1 MTGRPDLFEESMQ
14 LGHSAAWDQD
24 WERAIEFYRKALA
37 ESPENADALT
47 SLGLALLETG
57 HEKEAL
63 SIYHQASKVDT
74 DDPIPFEKCAE
85 IFEQLDQKS
94 DAIQQREAA
103 ADRYMKRR
111 DAEKAVENWTH
122 IGRLAPSN
130 LKARS
135 RLALTNERLGRRRE
149 AVHEYLSV
157 AAILQSNKRPQQ
169 AAEALQ
175 RALGLAPGD
184 ADAAEAMRILRQG
197 KPLPAPR
204 PPIGATKPLRMNQV
218 KAILEAPP
226 EDDFL
231 GEEQADP
238 DVEEAADVEID
249 DPEVAARQAAL
260 SILAGLLFEEPDGS
274 DNGASAGL
282 DFNSL
287 TKGITPSSSD
297 SVGQPPMYRY
307 LSQAIDL
314 QMRDRKRQ
322 SAKEYQRAI
331 DAGLSHPAAHY
342 SLGFLLKELGEYEE
356 ARNHLMEAV
365 GHPELQLGANL
376 ALGRLNRL
384 QGDMGEAARFLVQ
397 ALRIADSLS
406 VDESKSSELSQLYD
420 SILASQDEGDDES
433 LTRIV
438 ENTLNFLSG
447 PEWLERIRNARQ
459 QLRGEA
465 EVGASVVPIA
475 RMIAVGG
482 GDRVLDSLK
491 RIDQFVQ
498 RDMLSTAM
506 EESMLA
512 LQAAPSYLALHR
524 RMAEIQL
531 RAGDIDAGT
540 RKLGV
545 VAETHRVRGETREAT
560 DVYQRL
566 LQFQP
571 VNLKARKNLILLL
584 EAQGRYEE
592 AIDHYLEQAD
602 LFRQMA
608 QIDKARKTLAEGYE
622 HAQRNNVPKSAQLR
636 LLKRLGD
643 IDVARLDWRRALEV
657 FQAIRQLDPQNPE
670 ARAKLIDLNLRL
682 GEEDE
687 AAGILD
693 THLEHLVQSGDR
705 AAALDLLEELA
716 REHPGKQS
724 LHSRLADAYRAA
736 GRKADAIAQY
746 DALGELQLD
755 IGDRAAAIQTIQTI
769 IDLEPPD
776 IDGYHELLRNLREPE
791 DPSLNQ

>member
-63 SIYHQASKVDT
+63 SVYHQASKVT
-74 DDPIPFEKCAE
+74 PDDPIPIEKCAE
-85 IFEQLDQKS
+85 IFEQLDQKA

-149 AVHEYLSV
+149 AVHEYLAV
-157 AAILQSNKRPQQ
+157 AAILQSNKRTQQ

-175 RALGLAPGD
+175 RALGLTPGD
-184 ADAAEAMRILRQG
+184 AEATEAMRTLRQG
-197 KPLPAPR
+197 NPLPAPR
-204 PPIGATKPLRMNQV
+204 PPIGATKPLRMSQV

-231 GEEQADP
+231 GG
-238 DVEEAADVEID
+238 EEAELDLEAPADVEID

-274 DNGASAGL
+274 DNGASPGM

-314 QMRDRKRQ
+314 QMRDHKRQ
-322 SAKEYQRAI
+322 SVKEYQRAI

-342 SLGFLLKELGEYEE
+342 SLGFLLKELGEYDE
-356 ARNHLMEAV
+356 AQKHLMEAV

-397 ALRIADSLS
+397 ALRIADGLS

-420 SILASQDEGDDES
+420 SILASQDEGDEES
-433 LTRIV
+433 LTQIV

-498 RDMLSTAM
+498 RGMLSTAM

-512 LQAAPSYLALHR
+512 LQSAPSYLALHR

-540 RKLGV
+540 NKLGV

-560 DVYQRL
+560 DVYLRL

-571 VNLKARKNLILLL
+571 VNLKARKKLILLL

-592 AIDHYLEQAD
+592 ALDHYMEQAD

-608 QIDKARKTLAEGYE
+608 QVEKARKSLAEGYE
-622 HAQRNNVPKSAQLR
+622 HAQRNNAPKSTQLR

-657 FQAIRQLDPQNPE
+657 FQDIRQLDPNNPE
-670 ARAKLIDLNLRL
+670 ARTKLIDLNLRL

-687 AAGILD
+687 AAEILD
-693 THLEHLVQSGDR
+693 THLEQLVQSGNR
-705 AAALDLLEELA
+705 AAALELLEDLA

-736 GRKADAIAQY
+736 GRQADAIAQY

-769 IDLEPPD
+769 IDMEPPD
-776 IDGYHELLRNLREPE
+776 IDGYHELLRNLQEPE
-791 DPSLNQ
+791 